1 MKAAYKQLQ
10 SYKNGTSAAVGNE
23 TLDTPAKMLA
33 KWNNAAEKGSAND
46 NVYLNNVKAYSG
58 LSDEELRSPVSNKD
72 TWVDLIYGMSR
83 AEGNKKLTRN
93 EIRNAIG
100 D

>member
-1 MKAAYKQLQ
+1 M
-10 SYKNGTSAAVGNE
+10 S
-23 TLDTPAKMLA
+23 
-33 KWNNAAEKGSAND
+33 ND

-72 TWVDLIYGMSR
+72 TWVDLIYGMAR